1 MFCSAQNRNSKN
13 GEEQGKTIMLLILQ
27 MGIHLQGS
35 EEVTKDDMMAW
46 SDFTDLTSFF

>member
-13 GEEQGKTIMLLILQ
+13 GEEQGKTIMLLILR

-35 EEVTKDDMMAW
+35 EEATKDDMMA
-46 SDFTDLTSFF
+46 